1 MKQRSLSIS
10 IGALL
15 LTVGSALQVQAQQLP
30 LRSNWQFNY
39 FQENPAFAG
48 FTDCL
53 ELKAGFRQQWAGF
66 DGAPQTAFANV
77 QGELGRTAGG
87 GVHGFGGRVTD
98 DSAGPYGF
106 TQLDLAYA
114 YHMKM
119 AQGWRLAAG
128 AAVGFMQYR
137 LSLGDIVLPD
147 FQAGND
153 PAITSNANQ
162 LLAPTMDFGVWA
174 YNKYTFWGLSIQN
187 LIEPSVDQW
196 GLEHAVP
203 APCEPDGGVHDP
215 IGRTMELPP
224 SGLDSL
230 CGGGAGGGRCAGD
243 VRLRRVR
250 PVSDLGYRNET
261 ALAAM
266 MTLNVNGEPD
276 HWLCLRLERWTL
288 ESSIR
293 QHARNHH
300 WGAGLPHQIWTR
312 PMCCIPVI
320 SPQPKLDL
328 AV

>member
-15 LTVGSALQVQAQQLP
+15 LTVGSTLQVQAQQLP

-137 LSLGDIVLPD
+137 LSLGEIVLPD

-196 GLEHAVP
+196 GLDTRFQRHVSLTGGSMIRLDGPWSFHPAGSIRFAPGAPVAV
-203 APCEPDGGVHDP
+203 
-215 IGRTMELPP
+215 
-224 SGLDSL
+224 
-230 CGGGAGGGRCAGD
+230 D
-243 VRLRRVR
+243 VQAMFDYDESVR
-250 PVSDLGYRNET
+250 FGLGYRNET
-261 ALAAM
+261 ALAAL
-266 MTLNVNGEPD
+266 MTLNLMENLTIGYAYDWNVGPLSQASANTHEITIGV
-276 HWLCLRLERWTL
+276 LAC
-288 ESSIR
+288 
-293 QHARNHH
+293 
-300 WGAGLPHQIWTR
+300 
-312 PMCCIPVI
+312 PVR
-320 SPQPKLDL
+320 SGHVPCAAFQ
-328 AV
+328 